1 MWALTLMLQKID
13 EGIVALL
20 LIDAK
25 QPGRPHHSAGDAFLL
40 EWQLQHPI
48 QRKRNC
54 PMSDK
59 KYQHSESVVQIAK
72 DSQPPVAHAS
82 TPKSPP
88 AKPPIKK

>member
-20 LIDAK
+20 LIDAE

-48 QRKRNC
+48 QLKRNC
-54 PMSDK
+54 PMSDNK
-59 KYQHSESVVQIAK
+59 QQHSESVVQIEK
-72 DSQPPVAHAS
+72 YSQPPVAHAS
-82 TPKSPP
+82 APKPPP
-88 AKPPIKK
+88 AKPSGKK